1 MLGHTVDAVQKS
13 SYVLNVMQLI
23 VLRRQ
28 SHSDDWTSMI
38 LIVQNFMENMM
49 ALLQTRWFHF

>member
-38 LIVQNFMENMM
+38 LIAQNFMENMM